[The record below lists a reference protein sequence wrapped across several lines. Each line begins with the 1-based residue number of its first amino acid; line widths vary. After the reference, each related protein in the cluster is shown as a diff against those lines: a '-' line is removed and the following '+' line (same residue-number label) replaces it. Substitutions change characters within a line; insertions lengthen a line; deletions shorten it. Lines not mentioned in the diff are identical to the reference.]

1 MRSSHAIPVNQPMR
15 RLHTQV
21 QAAFHEAEEAE
32 AGVFTGE
39 VQVAET
45 VFQEL

>member
-1 MRSSHAIPVNQPMR
+1 MHQPMR
-15 RLHTQV
+15 GLGSRV

-45 VFQEL
+45 VFQNL